1 MGKQEKQVSW
11 TFSVTILILKL
22 WWKRGSETA
31 LCWLASVCLT
41 TTFVYE
47 VFWMFHGL
55 YSCWVGGQGPLPVFQ
70 ISPSS
75 DDSAPPQKKTN
86 KQKKHIRKQVHAR
99 HVLRW
104 HNNDWK
110 QLSRPPQFSTEC
122 PLALWRTPCCSAQV
136 YELMIWPDQVSCFV
150 PGFRCV
156 IFTSTA
162 CTFRFLGGIRLT
174 LYVTSSPSTG
184 TYSPSMLKEK
194 SQRVLSQDSK
204 SFYEKKRSHA
214 QLANVDGGFL
224 KVQPQL
230 TTLSSGKEQE
240 VILFRSWKPNQ

>member
-11 TFSVTILILKL
+11 TSFVTSLLLKL

-41 TTFVYE
+41 TTFVYA
-47 VFWMFHGL
+47 VFRMSRGL
-55 YSCWVGGQGPLPVFQ
+55 YSCWVGQWPLPVFQ
-70 ISPSS
+70 ISPSL
-75 DDSAPPQKKTN
+75 DDSAPPKKQN
-86 KQKKHIRKQVHAR
+86 KQIKKYVRKQVHAR
-99 HVLRW
+99 HVLQW

-110 QLSRPPQFSTEC
+110 QFSRPPQFSTEC
-122 PLALWRTPCCSAQV
+122 PLALGRTPCSAQV

-194 SQRVLSQDSK
+194 WGCAVSQDSK
-204 SFYEKKRSHA
+204 CFYEKKRSHA
-214 QLANVDGGFL
+214 QLAKVDGFFF

-230 TTLSSGKEQE
+230 TTSSSGKEQE
-240 VILFRSWKPNQ
+240 VILFSSWKPNQ

>member
-11 TFSVTILILKL
+11 TSFVTILILKL
-22 WWKRGSETA
+22 WLKRGSETA
-31 LCWLASVCLT
+31 LCFLASVCLT
-41 TTFVYE
+41 ITFVYA

-55 YSCWVGGQGPLPVFQ
+55 YSCWLGGQWPLPVFQ

-75 DDSAPPQKKTN
+75 DDSAPPK
-86 KQKKHIRKQVHAR
+86 KQKKIKQYVRKQVHAR
-99 HVLRW
+99 HVLQW

-110 QLSRPPQFSTEC
+110 QFSRPPQFSSEC
-122 PLALWRTPCCSAQV
+122 PLALWRTPCSAQV

-194 SQRVLSQDSK
+194 SQRALSQDSK
-204 SFYEKKRSHA
+204 CFYEKKRSHA
-214 QLANVDGGFL
+214 QFANVDGVF
-224 KVQPQL
+224 
-230 TTLSSGKEQE
+230 
-240 VILFRSWKPNQ
+240 